1 MKIFVRF
8 FYSSLVSNVL
18 FFKFVLSKIVLHSDI
33 NIIRLLVDS
42 KYLTF
47 NTHYKNNDLYIDII
61 FENIN
66 KKYIFKI
73 IL

>member
-18 FFKFVLSKIVLHSDI
+18 FFKFVLSKIVFHSDI

-66 KKYIFKI
+66 KKYVFKI

>member
-18 FFKFVLSKIVLHSDI
+18 FFKFVLICVFKIVFHSDI

-61 FENIN
+61 SF
-66 KKYIFKI
+66 
-73 IL
+73 